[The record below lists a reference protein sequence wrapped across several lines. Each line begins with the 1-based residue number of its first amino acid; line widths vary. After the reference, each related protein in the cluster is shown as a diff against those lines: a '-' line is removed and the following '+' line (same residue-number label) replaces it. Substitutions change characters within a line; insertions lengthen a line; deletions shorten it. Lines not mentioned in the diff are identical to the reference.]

1 MTSNFSRTPPLP
13 LSPCTIALPHYRTI
27 ALSPATSATETFLPT
42 NGSVVGRV
50 FRILYPVSCILYSY
64 PTIAQLLVSLVL
76 FDYFCLLSN
85 KYILHWLSVR
95 LCYFLHPNS
104 THLPVYP
111 FHLHI
116 SIRRIHQIL
125 VLLFCR
131 LNL

>member
-1 MTSNFSRTPPLP
+1 MTSNFTHPLPSLSPLALPPHPPPLP
-13 LSPCTIALPHYRTI
+13 PLQLWRTGNLRRAGTI
-27 ALSPATSATETFLPT
+27 S
-42 NGSVVGRV
+42 
-50 FRILYPVSCILYSY
+50 
-64 PTIAQLLVSLVL
+64 QLLVSLVL